1 MTAKIATLLAL
12 CVVGTAT
19 TTPEKEDLEFGA
31 VPQTPRGFSS
41 ALERYD
47 SAVTEF
53 ETANPSDR
61 EEKRKLVKQWQEI
74 VDRSAAQRHAHI
86 SRLFWYTD
94 LAEAKTAATEAEKPI
109 LSLRML
115 GKLTDEYSCANS
127 RFFRTAL
134 YANQEIG
141 DYLRQ
146 HFVLHWQSVRPV
158 PKVTIDFG
166 DGRKLERTIT
176 GNSAHYVLTASGKPL
191 DVLPGLYS
199 PQEFLAWLQRAHNLS
214 VRYEG
219 ASDSEGRI
227 KRTKNKTLN
236 LYHRNRL
243 ARIQRKWRTDIRQ
256 VAPEL
261 LSRSYGREPKGE
273 AAVETLAGDSV
284 SDGLFDLKAFNAT
297 NRAPT
302 KAIPEL
308 PILRAIRLAP
318 QKTDRVVSDKLWRLI
333 ADHHRGQVALDDRS
347 RNLIRQENPQA
358 AEAGRFAFA
367 KSLAEDPILK
377 VIRNFEESIALDTVR
392 NKYLLEREI
401 HNWFVRNE
409 VANDLDELNER
420 VYAELFLTPSSDPWL
435 GLVPAD
441 TYTAL
446 QDNGFQVPTPAE
458 LGASGKQR

>member
-1 MTAKIATLLAL
+1 MTAKLAALLAL

-19 TTPEKEDLEFGA
+19 TTPEKEDLGFGS

-61 EEKRKLVKQWQEI
+61 EEKRKLVKQWQKI

-94 LAEAKTAATEAEKPI
+94 LAEAKTAATEAGKPI

-115 GKLTDEYSCANS
+115 GKLTDEFSCANS

-191 DVLPGLYS
+191 DALPGLYS
-199 PQEFLAWLQRAHNLS
+199 PQEFLAWLQRVVELHAEYVARPNVVAIES
-214 VRYEG
+214 IVR
-219 ASDSEGRI
+219 R
-227 KRTKNKTLN
+227 
-236 LYHRNRL
+236 YHQDRLREIQADWRN
-243 ARIQRKWRTDIRQ
+243 DIRQ

-261 LSRSYGREPKGE
+261 LSRSYGREPKSE

-284 SDGLFDLKAFNAT
+284 SDDLFDLKAFNAT

-308 PILRAIRLAP
+308 PIPQAIRLAP

-347 RNLIRQENPQA
+347 RNLIRQESPQA

-420 VYAELFLTPSSDPWL
+420 VYAELFLTPSGDPWL